1 METGGEFDFTNI
13 NESLLNKLFDPAPFL
28 LEFERKMNGEV
39 KKNNEWVKVRR
50 SLAGSDFISKA
61 VMNLSAIINTHSLMA
76 NFTEESDFY
85 FILVENVK
93 SFLTAS
99 LNEVTIKPDNYM
111 QIYLLYSNPIEMF
124 AKLVIGGHATD
135 TIKQIMTNT
144 YNEMVK
150 DSKKKSDQFDPFA
163 RNE

>member
-1 METGGEFDFTNI
+1 MESGEFDFQNI
-13 NESLLNKLFDPAPFL
+13 NDSLLNKLFDPAPFL
-28 LEFERKMNGEV
+28 QEFERKMNGEV

-50 SLAGSDFISKA
+50 SLAGNEFISKA
-61 VMNLSAIINTHSLMA
+61 IMNLGAIINTHSLMA

-85 FILVENVK
+85 YILVENVK
-93 SFLTAS
+93 AFLTAS

-124 AKLVIGGHATD
+124 AKLVIGGHSTE

-150 DSKKKSDQFDPFA
+150 DNKKTKEGFDPFA
-163 RNE
+163 RTD